1 MFVKPSNSTPSALRK
16 ARWEAAQKER
26 NEAAQAALVAA
37 TLKQDRREASWETPR
52 P

>member
-1 MFVKPSNSTPSALRK
+1 MFVKPSASNPSALRK
-16 ARWEAAQKER
+16 AAWEKAQKAR

-37 TLKQDRREASWETPR
+37 TLKQDRLEASWETPR